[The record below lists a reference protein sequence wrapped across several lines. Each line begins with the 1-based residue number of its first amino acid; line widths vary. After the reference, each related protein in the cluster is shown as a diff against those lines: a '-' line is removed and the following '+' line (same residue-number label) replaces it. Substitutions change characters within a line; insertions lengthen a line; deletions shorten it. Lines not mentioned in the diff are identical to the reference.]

1 MVRQIPLSPR
11 KSPTQA
17 RSLSTVQVILEATI
31 QVLISQGLVNL
42 TSARVAERAGVSV
55 GSIYQYYPNKQ
66 ALLVAVLTQHLE
78 TVIHAVEEACDEQRG
93 KTLDAMGLAITSA
106 FVAVKMQRPEVSR
119 ALYAL
124 PSDEVTNL
132 IVAKATA
139 RGQLAIRNLLI
150 SCADARFQ
158 NPSLVASVFTGAL
171 VGPVQMMVS
180 GVIPV
185 EDFDVFTQHLVHLSI
200 GYLRQVSAPKTNG
213 LE

>member
-78 TVIHAVEEACDEQRG
+78 TVIHAVEEACDEQHG